1 MKEKLIKYGFDDWQ
15 IERLLSNKVLK
26 TSHGTYKIIKGGLLL
41 KRDTETKY
49 NKVNL

>member
-1 MKEKLIKYGFDDWQ
+1 MTNKLIEYGFDDWQ
-15 IERLLSNKVLK
+15 VERLLSNKVLK
-26 TSHGTYKIIKGGLLL
+26 TSHGTYKIVKSELLL